1 MAVSMPTIGILR
13 SPSWDGPPSP
23 DPTLPP
29 TQPSLRGLQK
39 KSYLRVQFRLIEL
52 KFMLTNMII
61 DLLF

>member
-1 MAVSMPTIGILR
+1 VKSSNGTIVDAECESGQ
-13 SPSWDGPPSP
+13 
-23 DPTLPP
+23 PP